1 MPGEQYQNRI
11 YLRVLIGI
19 RIDSGENLTSF
30 QPVICIKKIR
40 KTKSVQCFADF
51 LIKVVGGFFAKYK
64 MQLNTSNYVNK
75 IIQRKVQPLLPRFG
89 MATKCHPSPPSPFE
103 NPRKLKEKS

>member
-1 MPGEQYQNRI
+1 MY
-11 YLRVLIGI
+11 
-19 RIDSGENLTSF
+19 
-30 QPVICIKKIR
+30 KKIR
-40 KTKSVQCFADF
+40 KLREYRVLRIF

-89 MATKCHPSPPSPFE
+89 MATKCHPSPPPPFE
-103 NPRKLKEKS
+103 NPRKPKEKN